1 MKTLLPTAVTLSLLT
16 AAAPTH
22 ADESNQAVIRFIDT
36 FAVYPV
42 KNPTE
47 RNSNACIIVTP
58 DGESAYPGICS
69 KHITLFLKMWEA
81 AHPRIPYT
89 VEENGKQWGE
99 PRTK

>member
-1 MKTLLPTAVTLSLLT
+1 MKAFLPAAVALSLLT
-16 AAAPTH
+16 AAAPAS
-22 ADESNQAVIRFIDT
+22 ADESNQVVIRFIDT

-47 RNSNACIIVTP
+47 RNTNACIVITP
-58 DGESAYPGICS
+58 DGDSAYPGACS
-69 KHITLFLKMWEA
+69 SHITLFLKMWEA
-81 AHPRIPYT
+81 AYPRIPYT